1 MGKQIIEYPHKEHDS
16 TIKRTTSTLSSRPE
30 SQKHYPEQ
38 KKPSTKEYILYDF
51 IYMKFWNLQ

>member
-16 TIKRTTSTLSSRPE
+16 TIKRTTSTLSNRHG

-38 KKPSTKEYILYDF
+38 KKTGTKEYILYF
-51 IYMKFWNLQ
+51 I